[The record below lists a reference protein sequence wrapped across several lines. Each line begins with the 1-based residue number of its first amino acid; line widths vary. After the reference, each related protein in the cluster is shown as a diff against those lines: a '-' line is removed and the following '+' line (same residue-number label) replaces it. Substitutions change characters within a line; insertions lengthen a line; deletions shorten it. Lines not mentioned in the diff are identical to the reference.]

1 MVSKTKFEPGNRF
14 VNNAASSRGLA
25 KLVIKAGNFR
35 LNSIEFEWKFVF
47 WIKKSL
53 RILWKSLRIFVKK
66 RKIPKWLIPTED
78 GVRVSDSRESASEN
92 SLWLAWK
99 NGQI

>member
-35 LNSIEFEWKFVF
+35 LNSIEFE
-47 WIKKSL
+47 
-53 RILWKSLRIFVKK
+53 
-66 RKIPKWLIPTED
+66 
-78 GVRVSDSRESASEN
+78 
-92 SLWLAWK
+92 
-99 NGQI
+99 